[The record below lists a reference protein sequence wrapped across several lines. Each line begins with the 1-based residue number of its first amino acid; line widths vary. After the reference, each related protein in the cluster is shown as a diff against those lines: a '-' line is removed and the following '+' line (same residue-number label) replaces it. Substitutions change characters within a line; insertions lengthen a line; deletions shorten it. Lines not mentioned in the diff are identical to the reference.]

1 MLKSLTQLRFTCSK
15 LKLET
20 PEDQCVKSVQSSE
33 AYSSRTF
40 YLALAVNE
48 FEWVL
53 NMPLKLRIKKPE
65 NNVAHVVVLP

>member
-1 MLKSLTQLRFTCSK
+1 M
-15 LKLET
+15 
-20 PEDQCVKSVQSSE
+20 KSVQSSE

-65 NNVAHVVVLP
+65 NNVAHAVVLP